1 MQKIKIIFIILAK
14 TYRTSFGTR
23 CDFSSTGYEQ
33 CQLISREGIA
43 YNVNQCIDTK
53 VCIFSR
59 NSNSR
64 IANVRLSV
72 CLSVHHKNQL
82 LGIAP
87 LTIKPIDNWAYRP
100 LNLST
105 IEPINHWTYQP
116 LSLSTIEPIDHWAY
130 QPSLSTIEPINHQ
143 VYQPLTLCL

>member
-1 MQKIKIIFIILAK
+1 MHKIKIIIIISAK
-14 TYRTSFGTR
+14 SYRTSFGTR
-23 CDFSSTGYEQ
+23 CDFSRTGYEQ
-33 CQLISREGIA
+33 CQISSQEGIA

-72 CLSVHHKNQL
+72 CQSITKTSFSELLLWPLSL
-82 LGIAP
+82 S
-87 LTIKPIDNWAYRP
+87 TIEPIDHWTYQP

-105 IEPINHWTYQP
+105 IEPINHWAYQP
-116 LSLSTIEPIDHWAY
+116 LSLSTIEPINQAY
-130 QPSLSTIEPINHQ
+130 QQLSLSTTKCINH
-143 VYQPLTLCL
+143 

>member
-72 CLSVHHKNQL
+72 CQSITKTSFSEL
-82 LGIAP
+82 L
-87 LTIKPIDNWAYRP
+87 LW
-100 LNLST
+100 
-105 IEPINHWTYQP
+105 P
-116 LSLSTIEPIDHWAY
+116 LSLSTIEPIDHWTY
-130 QPSLSTIEPINHQ
+130 QPLSLSTSGLLLWLLSLLACQSWLWISLLILVFILIRQ
-143 VYQPLTLCL
+143 I